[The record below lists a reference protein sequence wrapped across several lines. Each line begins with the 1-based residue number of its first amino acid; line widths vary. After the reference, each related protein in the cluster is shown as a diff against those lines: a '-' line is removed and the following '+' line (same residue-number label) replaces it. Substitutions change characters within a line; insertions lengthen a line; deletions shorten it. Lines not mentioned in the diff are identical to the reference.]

1 MFTLCITHWRFRSQ
15 FCLCNGDFGNQSPV
29 PVTLCTLLVSASLLL
44 STGPRNSRLFVQDGH
59 RQAAMLKNERQV
71 TIGAVTLG
79 KARPIHFRF
88 LESDQARC
96 ENSGFQTHVWQK
108 MERPRRSWRTAP
120 QECCVWAP
128 GVYQREHLL
137 SAVRSSNSSGRHRP
151 IPLRAGVKQRLGT

>member
-29 PVTLCTLLVSASLLL
+29 PVTLCILLVSASLLL

-79 KARPIHFRF
+79 KARSVHFRF

-96 ENSGFQTHVWQK
+96 ENYGFQTHVWQK
-108 MERPRRSWRTAP
+108 MERPRRVGEQPHKNA
-120 QECCVWAP
+120 A
-128 GVYQREHLL
+128 
-137 SAVRSSNSSGRHRP
+137 SGRLVYTKGS
-151 IPLRAGVKQRLGT
+151 ICCRLSDHQTPAVCIVPSR